1 MAAFLKR
8 SAEPVPPLNAE
19 SQLTGHGAPQAPLDS
34 PPLLATPP
42 DLKLGVEPTPPEV
55 LPRSSDAGDGG
66 GDLLERQASTAAAA
80 PERPV
85 PDESALWREG
95 LIRVVNDL
103 IAKMTSLDLELWE
116 ERRHSQELRAERDAL
131 ATNLRQALE
140 ALEVMKRQQEEQ
152 TRERL
157 QEFLVTYTRAVS
169 DVRALE
175 GQMGPV
181 VQDSTVTEVRNIEVG
196 MIVVRGRDWRS
207 GDVDGCSWGVV
218 TKCNAGQY
226 GRTRVLWNATGL
238 ETVHVTTQSGSELRE
253 APAWAK
259 NGR

>member
-1 MAAFLKR
+1 MCVCVRYVQAVAAALR
-8 SAEPVPPLNAE
+8 DV
-19 SQLTGHGAPQAPLDS
+19 GRGAQQSDRPLDFS
-34 PPLLATPP
+34 H
-42 DLKLGVEPTPPEV
+42 
-55 LPRSSDAGDGG
+55 
-66 GDLLERQASTAAAA
+66 
-80 PERPV
+80 
-85 PDESALWREG
+85 
-95 LIRVVNDL
+95 
-103 IAKMTSLDLELWE
+103 IADRM
-116 ERRHSQELRAERDAL
+116 Q
-131 ATNLRQALE
+131 
-140 ALEVMKRQQEEQ
+140 
-152 TRERL
+152 RL